1 MKLANANGI
10 FQHWDQHM
18 INKFYKYCHDQCV
31 LPNLDQTGEELELVG
46 FEKYVH
52 ETKEKWHV
60 LSHLA
65 TEKLLRTS
73 TTNRSRSARVH
84 TYNLMLSY
92 CQQDTKKCQHLNKRF
107 IEEGLTVWAEP
118 IVDEQPRDA
127 SSQMNKSEC
136 IILCISENYYE
147 SQSCEKEARHALQT
161 GKPIFLVKVRNDP
174 LFGWQREIFEGKLLF
189 SFFGSDYYLNLQ
201 YDHLLLKILQS
212 IKPNNSPSKQP
223 VEQLRSK
230 YDRRVQTLMQIGHI
244 ENEEMIMLIQQL
256 QNVID
261 AVDPEKTES
270 DEQNQ
275 ETNTDHRDEKKNKGE
290 YGWIERWL
298 RKPTNTT
305 KQNLPPFAFSGDIND
320 AIFPMPEYILQ
331 QLGIED
337 QSLLF
342 TQSSTAKFRNIF
354 ERDIIKRSVVRPSP
368 RDLLN
373 EFPVDD
379 EYTYGMCTQ
388 RTEYSNCMS
397 QVFTDWHS
405 STDEDTQNKTR
416 LPCLPAE
423 VFNHS
428 KNKAQKRRD
437 SNRTDDSTNKK
448 EEGVRYIAKK
458 YQPTTRAELDV
469 YFKQFAQRMQENII
483 QFENFCATAAVH
495 PTGRKKRRTIQ

>member
-1 MKLANANGI
+1 
-10 FQHWDQHM
+10 M

-52 ETKEKWHV
+52 EVKDKWHV
-60 LSHLA
+60 LSRLA
-65 TEKLLRTS
+65 TEELLRTP

-92 CQQDTKKCQHLNKRF
+92 CQQDTKKCQHLIKRF
-107 IEEGLTVWAEP
+107 SEEGLSVWAEP
-118 IVDEQPRDA
+118 IIDEQPRDA

-161 GKPIFLVKVRNDP
+161 GKPTFFVKVRNDP

-189 SFFGSDYYLNLQ
+189 SFFGSNHYLNLQ

-212 IKPNNSPSKQP
+212 IKPNNSSLKLP
-223 VEQLRSK
+223 VEQLRLK

-244 ENEEMIMLIQQL
+244 ENEEMVMLIQQL

-261 AVDPEKTES
+261 ATDPEKTES
-270 DEQNQ
+270 DEQTQ

-290 YGWIERWL
+290 YEWIERWL
-298 RKPTNTT
+298 RKPTNIT

-320 AIFPMPEYILQ
+320 AIFPMPEYIVQ

-342 TQSSTAKFRNIF
+342 TQPSTAKFRNIF
-354 ERDIIKRSVVRPSP
+354 ECDIIKRSVVRPSP

-388 RTEYSNCMS
+388 QTEYPNCMF
-397 QVFTDWHS
+397 QVLADWHS
-405 STDEDTQNKTR
+405 STNEDTQSKTR

-423 VFNHS
+423 VSNHS

-448 EEGVRYIAKK
+448 EEGAKYIAKK

-483 QFENFCATAAVH
+483 QFENFCATDAAH
-495 PTGRKKRRTIQ
+495 PTSRKK